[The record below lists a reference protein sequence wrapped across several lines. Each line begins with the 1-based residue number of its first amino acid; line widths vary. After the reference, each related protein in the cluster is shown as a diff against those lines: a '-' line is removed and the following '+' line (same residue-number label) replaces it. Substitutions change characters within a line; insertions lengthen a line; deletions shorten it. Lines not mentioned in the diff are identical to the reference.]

1 MDNKYA
7 KRMENI
13 KPSEIGELL
22 KLAQRSDIISFA
34 GGLPAPELFPI
45 EELIQVSKEVLLTQG
60 ASALQYGPAQGYL
73 PLRQAITRRMKNVHA
88 NVLPENILITSG
100 SQQGLDFT
108 GRMFLDEGD
117 VILCESPT
125 YLGAIDAYDFYS
137 PKFVEIKTD
146 EHGMDM
152 EDLEE
157 ALKKYDNVKFIY
169 VIPDFQNPSGRT
181 WSIERRK
188 KLIELSKEYNV
199 YIIEDSPY
207 GELRFE
213 GEVNPSVMHYDTE
226 GRVIFLGTFSKLFC
240 PGMRL
245 GWVAAS
251 PQVIGGLLSIKQIA
265 DLQCST
271 INQMQLA
278 KYIENYD
285 LDAHIEKIK
294 SVYKKRRDVMMNA
307 IKEYFPKEVSYN
319 YPDGGLFTWLEFPE
333 YINARE
339 LAIKAL
345 EQNVAFV
352 PGGLFYPNGG
362 HENTARLNFSSMD
375 EEKIIEG
382 IKRLG
387 NVIKKELNK

>member
-1 MDNKYA
+1 MESRYA
-7 KRMENI
+7 KSMDKI

-34 GGLPAPELFPI
+34 GGLPASELFPI
-45 EELIQVSKEVLLTQG
+45 QELIEVSKDVLLNQG
-60 ASALQYGPAQGYL
+60 SKALQYGPAQGYL
-73 PLRQAITRRMKNVHA
+73 PLREAISYRMSKVHVNVEA
-88 NVLPENILITSG
+88 DNILITNG
-100 SQQGLDFT
+100 SQQGLDFS
-108 GRMFLDEGD
+108 GRLFINEGD

-125 YLGAIDAYDFYS
+125 YLGAIDAFDFYS
-137 PKFVEIKTD
+137 PKFVEISTD
-146 EHGMDM
+146 KDGMDM
-152 EDLEE
+152 EDLER
-157 ALKKYDNVKFIY
+157 ALKEEENVKFIY

-181 WSIERRK
+181 WSIERRE
-188 KLIELSKEYNV
+188 KLVELANKHDV
-199 YIIEDSPY
+199 FIIEDSPY

-213 GEVNPSVMHYDTE
+213 GEINPSVMHYDTE
-226 GRVIFLGTFSKLFC
+226 GRVIFLGTFSKLFA

-251 PQVIGGLLSIKQIA
+251 SEIIQKLISIKQIS

-278 KYIENYD
+278 KYIEVYD

-294 SVYKKRRDVMMNA
+294 HVYKKRRDVMMSA
-307 IKEYFPKEVSYN
+307 IKEYFPKEVGYN
-319 YPDGGLFTWLEFPE
+319 YPDGGLFTWIEFPE
-333 YINARE
+333 YINGKD
-339 LAIKAL
+339 LAIKAM

-362 HENTARLNFSSMD
+362 HENTARLNFSSMG

-382 IKRLG
+382 IKRLA
-387 NVIKKELNK
+387 NVIKAELK

>member
-60 ASALQYGPAQGYL
+60 SSALQYGPAQGYL
-73 PLRQAITRRMKNVHA
+73 PLRQAITHRMKNVHA

-152 EDLEE
+152 EDLED

-188 KLIELSKEYNV
+188 KLIELSKDYNV

-251 PQVIGGLLSIKQIA
+251 SQVIGGLLSIKQIA

-285 LDAHIEKIK
+285 LDSHIEKIK

-307 IKEYFPKEVSYN
+307 IKEYFPEEVSYN

-333 YINARE
+333 YINGRE
-339 LAIKAL
+339 LAIKAM
-345 EQNVAFV
+345 EENVAFV

-387 NVIKKELNK
+387 NVIKSQLK

>member
-1 MDNKYA
+1 MESRYA
-7 KRMENI
+7 KRMGNI

-45 EELIQVSKEVLLTQG
+45 NELIEAGKEVLLSQG
-60 ASALQYGPAQGYL
+60 AQALQYGPTHGYL
-73 PLRQAITRRMKNVHA
+73 PLREAISYRMSKVHVDVKA
-88 NVLPENILITSG
+88 EDILVTSG
-100 SQQGLDFT
+100 SQQGLDFS
-108 GRMFLDEGD
+108 GRIFIDEGD

-125 YLGAIDAYDFYS
+125 YLGAIDAFDFYS
-137 PKFVEIKTD
+137 PKFVEIATD
-146 EHGMDM
+146 KDGMDM
-152 EDLEE
+152 EDLES
-157 ALKKYDNVKFIY
+157 ALKTYNNVKFIY

-188 KLIELSKEYNV
+188 SLIELANRYDV
-199 YIIEDSPY
+199 LVIEDSPY
-207 GELRFE
+207 GELIFE
-213 GEVNPSVMHYDTE
+213 GEIIPSVKHYDTE

-251 PQVIGGLLSIKQIA
+251 PEILNKFIYIKQIS

-271 INQMQLA
+271 INQMDVA
-278 KYIENYD
+278 KFIERYD

-294 SVYKKRRDVMMNA
+294 RVYRRRRNVMMNA

-319 YPDGGLFTWLEFPE
+319 YPEGGLFTWLVFPE

-339 LAIKAL
+339 LAVKAL

-352 PGGLFYPNGG
+352 PGGLFFPNGG
-362 HENTARLNFSSMD
+362 HENTARLNFSSMED
-375 EEKIIEG
+375 EKIIEG
-382 IKRLG
+382 IKRLAV
-387 NVIKKELNK
+387 VIISQLK

>member
-1 MDNKYA
+1 MESKYA
-7 KRMENI
+7 KRMNNI

-34 GGLPAPELFPI
+34 GGLPASELFPI
-45 EELIQVSKEVLLTQG
+45 EELIAVAKEVLQTQG
-60 ASALQYGPAQGYL
+60 SKALQYGPAQGYL
-73 PLRQAITRRMKNVHA
+73 PLREAIGHRMKKVHVNVMA
-88 NVLPENILITSG
+88 DNILVTNG

-108 GRMFLDEGD
+108 GRMFIDKDD

-146 EHGMDM
+146 KDGMDM
-152 EDLEE
+152 EDLEA
-157 ALKKYDNVKFIY
+157 ALKNYDNVKFIY

-181 WSIERRK
+181 WSVERRK
-188 KLIELSKEYNV
+188 MLIQLANKYDV

-207 GELRFE
+207 GELVFE
-213 GEVNPSVMHYDTE
+213 GEVTPAVMHYDTE
-226 GRVIFLGTFSKLFC
+226 ERVIFLGTFSKLFC

-245 GWVAAS
+245 GWVVAS
-251 PQVIGGLLSIKQIA
+251 AEVIQRLISIKQIS

-271 INQMQLA
+271 IGQMELA
-278 KYIENYD
+278 KYIEVYD

-307 IKEYFPKEVSYN
+307 IVEYFPKEVSYN
-319 YPDGGLFTWLEFPE
+319 YPNGGLFTWLIFPE
-333 YINARE
+333 YINARD
-339 LAIKAL
+339 LALKAM

-352 PGGLFYPNGG
+352 PGGLFFPNGG
-362 HENTARLNFSSMD
+362 HENTARLNFSSMS
-375 EEKIIEG
+375 EEKIKEG
-382 IKRLG
+382 IKRLAT
-387 NVIKKELNK
+387 VIKNELK